1 MKRYVTII
9 EEEERFVGYNCI
21 YRYET
26 HEVQLEYDISTEMWT
41 ILSDKCH
48 LAEQKQLNTLIERV
62 NKLSRAYVSSTL
74 DKQIQYILRLFD
86 DYFVGQYKVYVKTF
100 LYVDRK
106 A

>member
-1 MKRYVTII
+1 MIDCQCLTKYNERNQHVSMEVVTII

-48 LAEQKQLNTLIERV
+48 LAEQKKIKHINRTCQ
-62 NKLSRAYVSSTL
+62 
-74 DKQIQYILRLFD
+74 
-86 DYFVGQYKVYVKTF
+86 
-100 LYVDRK
+100 
-106 A
+106 